1 MKRVE
6 REIRTVGIM
15 IDAFCR
21 HHHGSQRR
29 CPDCRELF
37 EYARLRSFKC
47 PYGEGKPVCGRC
59 PVHCYKSE
67 MTEKI
72 RTVMRYSGPRMIFSH
87 PILAIRH
94 AIDTGTGR
102 AAVTPPEKNV
112 RMKGR

>member
-1 MKRVE
+1 MNRVE

-15 IDAFCR
+15 IDSFCR
-21 HHHGSQRR
+21 RHHGCDGR

-59 PVHCYKSE
+59 PIHCYKPE
-67 MTEKI
+67 MREKI
-72 RTVMRYSGPRMIFSH
+72 RAVMKFSGPRMIFSH

-94 AIDTGTGR
+94 VIEAGAGLTPVNPPKKMSGR
-102 AAVTPPEKNV
+102 
-112 RMKGR
+112 